1 MFTSLVGKALVP
13 VGVAVTG
20 FVVVCCLLLYSVI
33 KEDVNRDSVLHAT
46 NLADIILKSTRHA
59 MLKSD
64 RETLNN
70 IIRNIGEQNG
80 VEHVRIFNKKGVVNI
95 SAKPGEINHQVDK
108 KAEGC
113 ISCHSGDVPV
123 TSLGRME
130 QARTFKNGNGN
141 KVLAITAPIYNE
153 PECSNAACHVHPPAQ
168 KILGTLDIGLSR
180 EALDK
185 SLAALRTQMILFTL
199 MTLMLTVGGVTALL
213 RRNVFLPIQAV
224 RDYICRISDKDNQA
238 APPPTHLPQDLDRIT
253 KCFYNLMQKHNK
265 TEREL
270 DEARK
275 GVVRQE

>member
-46 NLADIILKSTRHA
+46 NLADIVLKSTRHA

-70 IIRNIGEQNG
+70 IILNIGEQTG
-80 VEHVRIFNKKGVVNI
+80 VEHVRIFNKKGIVNL
-95 SAKPGEINHQVDK
+95 SAKAGEVNHQVDK

-113 ISCHSGDVPV
+113 ISCHSSDVPV
-123 TSLGRME
+123 SSLGKME

-141 KVLAITAPIYNE
+141 NVLAITAPIYNE
-153 PECSNAACHVHPPAQ
+153 PECSNAACHVHPPNQ

-213 RRNVFLPIQAV
+213 RRNVFLPIQAM
-224 RDYICRISDKDNQA
+224 RDYICRISDKDNLA

-253 KCFYNLMQKHNK
+253 KCFYNLMQKQNK
-265 TEREL
+265 TEQEL
-270 DEARK
+270 DEIRK
-275 GVVRQE
+275 EVVRQE